1 MRSTRFESRGGRN
14 SAVTLTNGVLASLVL
29 AFVVSW
35 FQVPLFEGLAFSSAT
50 AFARPWTFFTYPWGM
65 LGDGT
70 RIIWDLILLLWF
82 YQIGNML
89 ERQAG
94 VATWAAV
101 FGAGIIL
108 PAACLLAAPSPV
120 MLTGAYIPAAALGI
134 YWCGLAPNES
144 AQFWGIPIARKWLAL
159 ALMLLIVFAVGTGQ
173 PVAGFLAGVPL
184 GVLYVAA
191 LNGIQL
197 RPGTIAA
204 RREAKNKQVEFN
216 SFIDSVR
223 TREQEREERERLR
236 KLFENSLQDDP
247 DSDEKDRFKSDE
259 R

>member
-14 SAVTLTNGVLASLVL
+14 TAFTLTNGVLASLVV

-35 FQVPLFEGLAFSSAT
+35 FQIPLFENLAFVTIEAMS
-50 AFARPWTFFTYPWGM
+50 RPWTFLTYPWGM
-65 LGDGT
+65 IGDGT

-89 ERQAG
+89 EKQAG

-101 FGAGIIL
+101 FGAGIVM
-108 PAACLLAAPSPV
+108 PAACLLAAPNPV
-120 MLTGAYIPAAALGI
+120 LLSGAYVPAAALGI
-134 YWCGLAPNES
+134 YWCGLSPNES
-144 AQFWGIPIARKWLAL
+144 AHFWGLPVARKWLAL
-159 ALMLLIVFAVGTGQ
+159 VLMLLVVFAVGTGQ

-184 GVLYVAA
+184 GVLYVAGV
-191 LNGIQL
+191 NGIQL

-204 RREAKNKQVEFN
+204 RRDAKKKQAEFN
-216 SFIDSVR
+216 TFIDDVR

-236 KLFENSLQDDP
+236 KLFESSIQDDSH
-247 DSDEKDRFKSDE
+247 SDDDRYRSDE